1 MFVFS
6 HQVKVTDFLPK
17 QLCVPC
23 SNKLNIC
30 FDFAETCVTAEKKLK
45 RMLKVCPWESS
56 LTTSDSYFNYANRD
70 VSEKHVTGRQLGK
83 LNDVT
88 GVDKVYC
95 CPLCCE
101 GNMILQKG
109 ICNSEEIDVTDIS
122 QFSTDG
128 EIVEVF
134 DLAEELGDKQL
145 KNCESVSEFPVIDT
159 SHIRENAN
167 RGVKNSSHEGNME
180 DINVVFSVS
189 FPCHF
194 CGDFCP
200 DLDSCIAHSKY
211 HVNEKGFPCVICDA
225 YFTKEVDMENHFKN
239 HNTDL
244 LERLGK
250 IENECTEQK
259 NIAHVPDDTKL
270 CKCVECGMIFGT
282 VERLSFHTQFHYGA
296 RPLVC
301 EQCTKQF
308 TSENMLFRHMNL
320 VHGGTETC
328 KKCGTSFM
336 SKIKLDTHVC
346 ELVKWPFKCKICR
359 KQFKDTA
366 VLKKHTASHNF
377 ILAKPFQCNQCDTS
391 FTHTSKLSMH
401 VEICHSTPVVSQT
414 CVKCKVCRAVF
425 PNMEYALLHVKKHNT
440 SSLSGNDKSVEEIEA
455 TVLFCCEYCETL
467 FTHMEHLLQHSSEH
481 SGFDS
486 YQCTYCDMLFPDH
499 NKMKFHK
506 KYHLE
511 HENQYDELSLFSVP
525 LLFVCEKCEKSF
537 NTWGGLQIHYNI
549 LHGGF
554 LKGNLQNSE
563 QKKCRDEEHE
573 FHLCEDCGQSFTKRS
588 DLRRHQLKEHRP
600 QNRFPCEECGKVL
613 LHYSGLIIHRRQ
625 HTGEKPFMCDICG
638 KSFPQGPAM
647 YTHRRTHTRDYPY
660 RCEICD
666 QTFNNK
672 GDLSNHRR
680 SKHTKER
687 PFICNV
693 CNKSFLTS
701 CVYYQHKQLHAGIR
715 KYKCTVCDR
724 SFSRW
729 NALSI
734 HTKSHTGEKPHACHV
749 CGRGFAQKGDMKKHM
764 RTQHGVIK

>member
-6 HQVKVTDFLPK
+6 PQVKVTDFLPK

-45 RMLKVCPWESS
+45 RMMKVCPWESS
-56 LTTSDSYFNYANRD
+56 LTTSDSYFNCANRD
-70 VSEKHVTGRQLGK
+70 VGEKHVTDRQLDK
-83 LNDVT
+83 LNDAT
-88 GVDKVYC
+88 DDGKVYC

-109 ICNSEEIDVTDIS
+109 ICNSEEVDVTDSS

-134 DLAEELGDKQL
+134 DLAEELGDEQL
-145 KNCESVSEFPVIDT
+145 KNYESVSEFPVINT
-159 SHIRENAN
+159 SHIQENAI
-167 RGVKNSSHEGNME
+167 RGVKHSSLEGNME
-180 DINVVFSVS
+180 DITVASYVS

-211 HVNEKGFPCVICDA
+211 HVNENGFPCVICDA

-250 IENECTEQK
+250 LENECTEQK
-259 NIAHVPDDTKL
+259 NTARVPDDTKL

-282 VERLSFHTQFHYGA
+282 IERLSFHTQFHYGA

-301 EQCTKQF
+301 ERCTKEF

-336 SKIKLDTHVC
+336 SKAKLDTHVC

-366 VLKKHTASHNF
+366 LLRKHTASHKF

-391 FTHTSKLSMH
+391 FTHISKLNMH
-401 VEICHSTPVVSQT
+401 VEICHSSPLVPQT
-414 CVKCKVCRAVF
+414 CVKCNVCRAVF
-425 PNMEYALLHVKKHNT
+425 PNMEYALLHVKKHNI

-481 SGFDS
+481 SGFNS
-486 YQCTYCDMLFPDH
+486 YHCTYCDMFFSDH

-511 HENQYDELSLFSVP
+511 HENQYDGLSLFSIP

-537 NTWGGLQIHYNI
+537 NTWGGLQIHCNI

-554 LKGNLQNSE
+554 LRGNLQNSE
-563 QKKCRDEEHE
+563 QKKCREEEHE
-573 FHLCEDCGQSFTKRS
+573 FHLCEDCGQSFKKRS

-660 RCEICD
+660 RCEICG

-764 RTQHGVIK
+764 RTQHGVMK